1 MSHRK
6 EMGRFIVRPII
17 ILVLF
22 LLLFAA
28 FIHPSSPASFN
39 LGSIRSHVDAL
50 GYWGPLYYMLAVV
63 ILELFSFPMV
73 PLIMLAGIL
82 FGKAGGAAAA
92 IAAATLSAQV
102 SWFVARYMIHGELRE
117 KVLFKLDK
125 FAPFLIQKGLFHIAM
140 SRSLPVPFGI
150 VSYATGVL
158 YADFR
163 TVALGNIIGI
173 APWCV
178 IYTWLS
184 SELVE
189 NKLIIIGA
197 LLAVII
203 VLEILLF
210 LYWQKQNTAG
220 MYEAG
225 SGVSNSHETN

>member
-28 FIHPSSPASFN
+28 FIHPSSPVSLN
-39 LGSIRSHVDAL
+39 LGSIRSHIGGL
-50 GYWGPLYYMLAVV
+50 GYWGPLYYVLAVV

-82 FGKAGGAAAA
+82 FGKTGGAVAA
-92 IAAATLSAQV
+92 IAAATLSALV

-117 KVLFKLDK
+117 KIIFKLDK
-125 FAPFLIQKGLFHIAM
+125 FAPFLIQKGLIHIAI

-163 TVALGNIIGI
+163 AVALGNIIGI

-184 SELVE
+184 SGLVE

-197 LLAVII
+197 ILAIII
-203 VLEILLF
+203 VLEFLLF
-210 LYWQKQNTAG
+210 SYWQKHNTEG
-220 MYEAG
+220 LYEAG
-225 SGVSNSHETN
+225 SDVANRHETN